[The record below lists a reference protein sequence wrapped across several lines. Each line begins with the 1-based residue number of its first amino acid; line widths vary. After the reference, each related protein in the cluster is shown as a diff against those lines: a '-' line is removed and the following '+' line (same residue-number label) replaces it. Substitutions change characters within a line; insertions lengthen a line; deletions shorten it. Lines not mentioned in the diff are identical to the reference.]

1 MPVRNQMFIFD
12 ADEEI
17 DTDKAAVYG
26 IHQKKGWKSW
36 GNKN

>member
-1 MPVRNQMFIFD
+1 MFIFD
-12 ADEEI
+12 ADAEI